1 MATFPVLGEAFPGA
15 EMQPR
20 RFACDKST
28 RSVHAMNEHG
38 RESYR
43 MSGQGPLSMHFRAFT
58 EWISPTGSLREMSR
72 F

>member
-1 MATFPVLGEAFPGA
+1 MLVRHRRQQCSTSAALATFPVLGEASPGA

-20 RFACDKST
+20 RLACDKST

-43 MSGQGPLSMHFRAFT
+43 MSGLAP
-58 EWISPTGSLREMSR
+58 
-72 F
+72 